1 MENGN
6 EKKQG
11 AGTEEKQQD
20 GGAQQDE
27 TAKRSE
33 EMKKILDPEEQ
44 IRRFGKGKMALRTP
58 IMADNKPVSELTFD
72 FTALTG
78 REYVDALDSDPR
90 AMNAFHITSAQA
102 FALFAKA
109 AAKATD
115 GIDEADIRERM
126 GAMDCVKATQLAAVF
141 FSACNRAGNRRIF
154 DL

>member
-1 MENGN
+1 MENEN
-6 EKKQG
+6 EKKQE
-11 AGTEEKQQD
+11 ASAEV
-20 GGAQQDE
+20 ADE
-27 TAKRSE
+27 QSKAK
-33 EMKKILDPEEQ
+33 KNIFDPEEQ

-58 IMADNKPVSELTFD
+58 ILADNRQVEELIFD

-78 REYVDALDSDPR
+78 REYVDALDSDTK
-90 AMNAFHITSAQA
+90 AMNAFRVSNAQA
-102 FALFAKA
+102 FALFTKA

-115 GIDEADIRERM
+115 GIDEADIRDRM

>member
-6 EKKQG
+6 EKKQIT
-11 AGTEEKQQD
+11 GTEEKQD
-20 GGAQQDE
+20 GGAQQDDA
-27 TAKRSE
+27 AKRSE
-33 EMKKILDPEEQ
+33 ELKKILDPEEQ
-44 IRRFGKGKMALRTP
+44 IIRFGRGRMALRTP
-58 IMADNKPVSELTFD
+58 IMADNRPFEELTFD

-78 REYVDALDSDPR
+78 REYVDALDSDQR
-90 AMNAFHITSAQA
+90 ATNAFRVTSAQA